1 MITEMVIRVFN
12 MSFAAGC
19 TACLVILLR
28 RLLRRMPKG
37 YSYALWLPVL
47 FRFLCP
53 FVIHAPVS
61 LLPVNPEPVQQE
73 IAYQADPEIQTGVI
87 WVDRAVN
94 GSVMEALAPES
105 PVQSVNPIQVVLALA
120 GAVWVIGMAAFLLYH
135 LAQYGILKRRLST
148 AVRMP
153 EYEEMADVQAAGNQN
168 KRKILAKQIPVRVS
182 DRIDGAFVFGIFHP
196 VIYLPVGMEEE
207 AVPMILR
214 HEMVHACRRDG
225 LMKLFWLA
233 AVMIHWFNPLAWL
246 SFRLMCADM
255 EMSCDEQALR
265 HCSMEERKDYSR
277 VLLAEAERR
286 SRVLLPLAFGKHSAY
301 RRIQNILSYRRPKRA
316 VLVLCGILLAAAGV
330 SLMVSPKADG
340 SDDSAGA
347 FDDGGDTAVV
357 SIIGGADGPTSIF
370 LAGKLGNDSGDGS
383 VGDSGISKDGFQLT
397 ERPDSQWLASQR
409 LGWRQFQDKDFQET
423 GEEERN
429 EAEGENAGSDGA
441 STNGV
446 NTGGANTDAVDTD
459 AVDTDTVPVH
469 NISIDLATEDT
480 LIFHGDF
487 GLFAFER
494 NRDGYWKQ
502 NFFLSDTEAVSTM
515 TASLEKL
522 TPEESGMS
530 EDSVHREDRFIKNFD
545 SGILSQGQ
553 DDMLDY
559 AVNKMADGRITILGA
574 NPSGTVEGRLIDLW
588 YGYYDPDRQ
597 VMTQV
602 YLFLGDG
609 KEFENYPG
617 DIAECRYLFSRDDY
631 DYFLR
636 TPQSFLEFEQPEEG
650 KQRSFHL
657 PYDRLELVRS
667 RNTGDQENGLA
678 GEEKENQIR
687 ASEEVLDPLV
697 CIQIPE
703 HQRIV
708 LTEDRIVYTAAADA
722 SSVSLKT
729 PGLVSIRLDGS
740 DRRIAKIPYQ
750 VYRNLSYEGGYLYYE
765 GWTNDGAFPRPL
777 YRMKPDFTEQE
788 KVGEVNP

>member
-1 MITEMVIRVFN
+1 MMTEMVIRVFN

-28 RLLRRMPKG
+28 WLFRRLPKG
-37 YSYALWLPVL
+37 YSYALWLAVL

-53 FVIHAPVS
+53 FVIHGPVS
-61 LLPVNPEPVQQE
+61 LLPVNPEPVRQE
-73 IAYQADPEIQTGVI
+73 IVYQAEPEIQTGVI

-94 GSVMEALAPES
+94 GSVMESLAPES

-120 GAVWVIGMAAFLLYH
+120 GAVWVVGMAAFFLYH
-135 LAQYGILKRRLST
+135 LVQYGILKRRLST
-148 AVRMP
+148 AVMMP
-153 EYEEMADVQAAGNQN
+153 EYEEMAGGQAAGKQDNGKTS
-168 KRKILAKQIPVRVS
+168 KRRIPVRVS
-182 DRIDGAFVFGIFHP
+182 DRIDGAFVLGIIHP
-196 VIYLPVGMEEE
+196 VIYLPAGVEEE
-207 AVPMILR
+207 AIPMILR
-214 HEMVHACRRDG
+214 HEMVHVGRRDG

-265 HCSMEERKDYSR
+265 GCSMEERKGYSR

-286 SRVLLPLAFGKHSAY
+286 SQVLLPLAFGKNSAY
-301 RRIQNILSYRRPKRA
+301 RRIRNILSYHRPKTA

-330 SLMVSPKADG
+330 SLMVSPEA
-340 SDDSAGA
+340 DSAGDQA
-347 FDDGGDTAVV
+347 GVLADGEDAAAV

-370 LAGKLGNDSGDGS
+370 LAGKLGNGSGNS
-383 VGDSGISKDGFQLT
+383 SAGDSSGNRSQLT
-397 ERPDSQWLASQR
+397 ERPDSQWLASKR
-409 LGWRQFQDKDFQET
+409 LSWRQFTDKDFQET
-423 GEEERN
+423 EEGERN
-429 EAEGENAGSDGA
+429 KAEGENAGADA
-441 STNGV
+441 
-446 NTGGANTDAVDTD
+446 ANTDA
-459 AVDTDTVPVH
+459 APVH
-469 NISIDLATEDT
+469 NISIDLATEDA
-480 LIFHGDF
+480 LVFHGDF

-494 NRDGYWKQ
+494 NSDGYWKQ
-502 NFFLSDTEAVSTM
+502 NFFLSDTEAINMLTE
-515 TASLEKL
+515 SLRKL
-522 TPEESGMS
+522 TPDESGMS

-545 SGILSQGQ
+545 SSMVLQGQ
-553 DDMLDY
+553 NFMLDY
-559 AVNKMADGRITILGA
+559 GVSKMADGRITILGA

-588 YGYYDPDRQ
+588 YGYYDPDQQ

-617 DIAECRYLFSRDDY
+617 DIAECRYLFSRDGY

-636 TPQSFLEFEQPEEG
+636 TPQSFLEFEQPGEG

-657 PYDRLELVRS
+657 PYGRLELVRS
-667 RNTGDQENGLA
+667 RDMGDPADDLPED
-678 GEEKENQIR
+678 EKEKRIR
-687 ASEEVLDPLV
+687 ASEEVLDHLV
-697 CIQIPE
+697 CMQTPE

-708 LTEDRIVYTAAADA
+708 LTEDRIVYTAAADDT
-722 SSVSLKT
+722 SMSLKT

-750 VYRNLSYEGGYLYYE
+750 VYRDLSYEGGYLYYQ

-788 KVGEVNP
+788 KVGEVNQ

>member
-1 MITEMVIRVFN
+1 MMTEMVIRVFN

-19 TACLVILLR
+19 AACLVILLR
-28 RLLRRMPKG
+28 WLFRRLPKG
-37 YSYALWLPVL
+37 YSYALWLAVL

-61 LLPVNPEPVQQE
+61 LLPVNPEPVRQE
-73 IAYQADPEIQTGVI
+73 IVYQAEPKIQTGVI

-94 GSVMEALAPES
+94 GSVMESLAPES
-105 PVQSVNPIQVVLALA
+105 PVQSVNPIQVVLALS
-120 GAVWVIGMAAFLLYH
+120 GAVWVIGMAAFFLYH

-153 EYEEMADVQAAGNQN
+153 EYEEMAGMQAAGNQN
-168 KRKILAKQIPVRVS
+168 KRILKKQIPVRVS

-214 HEMVHACRRDG
+214 HEMVHACRGDG
-225 LMKLFWLA
+225 LMKVFWLA

-265 HCSMEERKDYSR
+265 HCGMEERKDYSR

-286 SRVLLPLAFGKHSAY
+286 SRVLLPLAFGKNSAF
-301 RRIQNILSYRRPKRA
+301 RRIRNILSYRRPKRA

-340 SDDSAGA
+340 SEDQAGA
-347 FDDGGDTAVV
+347 LDDGGDTAVV

-423 GEEERN
+423 GE
-429 EAEGENAGSDGA
+429 A
-441 STNGV
+441 
-446 NTGGANTDAVDTD
+446 DAVPAHD
-459 AVDTDTVPVH
+459 
-469 NISIDLATEDT
+469 ISIDLATEDT

-502 NFFLSDTEAVSTM
+502 NFFLSDMEAVSAM

-588 YGYYDPDRQ
+588 YGYYDPDLQ

-740 DRRIAKIPYQ
+740 DRRVAEIPYQ

-765 GWTNDGAFPRPL
+765 GWTNEGAFPRPL

-788 KVGEVNP
+788 KVGEVTGSLEGTEPLQ